1 MEPVEQL
8 KQLLDLS
15 RGRKNL
21 SQQQPGL
28 RPAAAL
34 TAIERATVARRAI
47 RRALVDLG
55 FLLARRTMN

>member
-1 MEPVEQL
+1 LAGELEQQNFIESM
-8 KQLLDLS
+8 K
-15 RGRKNL
+15 
-21 SQQQPGL
+21 QQPGL

-34 TAIERATVARRAI
+34 TVSQRATVARRAI